1 MTLATYLAFCAA
13 ALALAVVPGPTVTV
27 IVANSL
33 RHGARAGLLNVAG
46 TQAGVAV
53 WLAIAVAGLG
63 AMVQVMGV
71 WFEVLKWAGAAY
83 LVYLGVKLLR
93 ARGEFMAA
101 ERPPARGSFF
111 FQGFIVIMSNPKM
124 LVLFGA
130 LIPPFIAANEPFT
143 PQLLTL
149 SLTFAAIACATDA
162 LYALA
167 AGRAGQWLSKSRLR
181 VIETLSGLCLIG
193 GGLWMALKGRV

>member
-13 ALALAVVPGPTVTV
+13 ALALAVVPGPTVTI

-33 RHGARAGLLNVAG
+33 RHGARAGLLNVVG

-53 WLAIAVAGLG
+53 WLIIAVAGLG
-63 AMVQVMGV
+63 AMVEVMGV
-71 WFEVLKWAGAAY
+71 WFEALKWAGAAY
-83 LVYLGVKLLR
+83 LVYLGVKLIR
-93 ARGEFMAA
+93 ARGEFMMAN
-101 ERPPARGSFF
+101 RPSARGSFL

-130 LIPPFIAANEPFT
+130 LIPPFISAGEPFT

-149 SLTFAAIACATDA
+149 SLSFAAIACATDA

-167 AGRAGQWLSKSRLR
+167 AGRAGQWLSTSRLR
-181 VIETLSGLCLIG
+181 VLETASGLCLIG
-193 GGLWMALKGRV
+193 GGLWMVLKGR